1 LGAATDVSR
10 RRPASAAGAAVQWIG
25 VLTGPLALAADQLTS
40 YALVKWTC
48 GHQHTWVLHA
58 ISLAALLV
66 IAGGALAAWTA
77 LSESPPDARL
87 DGGRSIDRG
96 RFMGAL
102 GLATSA
108 LFAVLVVAMAV
119 PGWMI
124 DACL

>member
-1 LGAATDVSR
+1 M
-10 RRPASAAGAAVQWIG
+10 AVQWIG
-25 VLTGPLALAADQLTS
+25 VLAGPLALAADQLTS

-48 GHQHTWVLHA
+48 GHQHTWVLHM
-58 ISLAALLV
+58 ISFAALLV
-66 IAGGALAAWTA
+66 IAGGAFAAWTA
-77 LSESPPDARL
+77 LMASPADATF

-108 LFAVLVVAMAV
+108 LFAALVIAMAV